1 MEFLA
6 ADALREGADTLITAG
21 AIQSNHVRQTAA
33 VAAKLGLHCVA
44 LLENPIGTRAENYLT
59 NGNRLLLDLFNV
71 QVEMVGALTDPT
83 AQLDD
88 LATRLEAQGFRPY
101 VIPVGGSN
109 ALGALGYV
117 ESALEIAQQCEG
129 AVSLSSVVVASG
141 SAGTH
146 AGLAVGLEQLL
157 PDVEL
162 IGVTVSRSVEDQ
174 KPKVV
179 ALQQAVAEQLELKA
193 RAEILLW
200 DDYFAPGYGTPNEEG
215 WKPLSCWR
223 ALKVYCSI
231 RSIRVKRWPGL
242 SMVFRRN
249 ALRMKGRFYLCTP
262 AGARAVCLSS
272 SCLKSGR
279 KIIMQESIQLVIDS
293 LPFLLKGAVFTLQLS
308 IGGMFFG
315 LVLGF
320 VLALMR
326 MSPILPVRWLAR
338 FYISVFRGTP
348 LIAQLFMIY
357 YGLPQFG
364 IELDPIPAAM
374 IGLSLNTAA
383 YTSETLRAAI
393 SSIDKGQWEA
403 AASIGMTPW
412 QTLRRAI
419 LPQAARVALPPLSNS
434 FISR

>member
-1 MEFLA
+1 MVQTFIKLVVHSTKYCNHTNNKESLNWGSLMFFRKIFIKRDDTTPLAMGGNKLRKLEFLA

-71 QVEMVGALTDPT
+71 QVEMVDALTDPA
-83 AQLDD
+83 AQLGE

-109 ALGALGYV
+109 ALGAMGYV

-162 IGVTVSRSVEDQ
+162 IGVTVSRSVAEQ

-179 ALQQAVAEQLELKA
+179 TLQQAVAEQLALKA
-193 RAEILLW
+193 KADILLW

-215 WKPLSCWR
+215 MEAVKLLARLEGILLDP
-223 ALKVYCSI
+223 VYTGKAMAGLI
-231 RSIRVKRWPGL
+231 DGITQKRFKDEG
-242 SMVFRRN
+242 
-249 ALRMKGRFYLCTP
+249 
-262 AGARAVCLSS
+262 
-272 SCLKSGR
+272 
-279 KIIMQESIQLVIDS
+279 
-293 LPFLLKGAVFTLQLS
+293 
-308 IGGMFFG
+308 
-315 LVLGF
+315 
-320 VLALMR
+320 
-326 MSPILPVRWLAR
+326 PILFVHTGGAPA
-338 FYISVFRGTP
+338 
-348 LIAQLFMIY
+348 LF
-357 YGLPQFG
+357 
-364 IELDPIPAAM
+364 
-374 IGLSLNTAA
+374 A
-383 YTSETLRAAI
+383 YH
-393 SSIDKGQWEA
+393 
-403 AASIGMTPW
+403 PH
-412 QTLRRAI
+412 
-419 LPQAARVALPPLSNS
+419 V
-434 FISR
+434 